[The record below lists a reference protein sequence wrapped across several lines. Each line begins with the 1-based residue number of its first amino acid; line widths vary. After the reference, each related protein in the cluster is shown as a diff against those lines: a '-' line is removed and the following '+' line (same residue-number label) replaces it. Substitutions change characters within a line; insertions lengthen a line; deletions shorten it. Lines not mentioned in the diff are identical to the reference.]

1 MRAQGLVIG
10 SLVFSLC
17 SVAYAGG
24 GPLNVVVLYNGDI
37 PEATAVAKHYGLAR
51 SLPPGHLCAVTGVKA
66 TDTTIDVPTF
76 KSKIQ
81 APLDVCISAL
91 PHPDLVDYVVIVR
104 GLPYNVALPTYGAS
118 LQALVQV
125 RHATKISDKSEM
137 AGMGQPGSGTATV
150 ANPLH
155 ASAIQDYSA
164 DSTIDNPYK
173 AWYSDAN
180 SITRAN
186 PPPAF
191 HSASA
196 AMGGGY
202 DLMNNSLTFI
212 NNVYDWSKSN
222 LVVVTSLDGFDYK
235 DANDL
240 IDRGVASDGTF
251 PKAEIMCMQGEDSA
265 RAARDPEC
273 EFTTRMLTS
282 AGFNGKWETP
292 FNGTLSGHTV
302 AAYFTGSSDSVK
314 NAIAGNT
321 FVPGAITDNLT
332 SYGAAISNFAC
343 SADGTKCPESEAQTS
358 CARFVRAGATGTHGT
373 VAEPLNNVFPNAG
386 SMLLYTFGYS
396 LGESYFL
403 SERFL
408 YWQNITLGDPLAT
421 PYAKRPTVTFDGSPT
436 THPHNQPIVVHASH
450 PAGIASIQLFKA
462 GKRVA
467 QGTTDT
473 LSYTPTENVGDAL
486 ELLAVA
492 VATDAPVQRMGW
504 KNPNQK
510 PHAEVQGWTAATVKL
525 TPDVIAS
532 EPTDQPDGGVPPAAQ
547 PVGADAG
554 CSCVEAPLGTGNFAW
569 LGALPLAA
577 FIWRR
582 RRDRLRRS

>member
-1 MRAQGLVIG
+1 M
-10 SLVFSLC
+10 
-17 SVAYAGG
+17 
-24 GPLNVVVLYNGDI
+24 NVVVLYNADI
-37 PEATAVAKHYGLAR
+37 PEATAVAKHYEKAR
-51 SLPPGHLCAVTGVKA
+51 SLPAGHLCAVSGLKA
-66 TDTTIDVPTF
+66 TDTTIDVATF

-81 APLDVCISAL
+81 GSLDTCIAAL
-91 PHPDLVDYVVIVR
+91 PQPEMVDYVVIVR
-104 GLPYNVALPTYGAS
+104 GLPYDVTLPTYGAS
-118 LQALVQV
+118 LQAVVQV
-125 RHATKISDKSEM
+125 RHAIKIGDKSEI
-137 AGMGQPGSGTATV
+137 AGAGQPGNTTATV
-150 ANPLH
+150 ANPFH
-155 ASAIQDYSA
+155 SASFVDYSA
-164 DSTIDNPYK
+164 DYTVDNLYK

-180 SITRAN
+180 ILVRNN

-191 HSASA
+191 HSADAKS
-196 AMGGGY
+196 GGGY
-202 DLMNNSLTFI
+202 DVVGNSLNYTT
-212 NNVYDWSKSN
+212 NVYDWSKNN
-222 LVVVTSLDGFDYK
+222 LVIVTSLDGFDYK

-282 AGFNGKWETP
+282 AGFNGKWVTP
-292 FNGTLSGHTV
+292 FSGTLSGHTV
-302 AAYFTGSSDSVK
+302 AAYFTGSADSVK

-332 SYGAAISNFAC
+332 SYGAAISNFSC
-343 SADGTKCPESEAQTS
+343 STDGTKCPAAEAQTS

-421 PYAKRPTVTFDGSPT
+421 PFATRPIVTFDGSPT
-436 THPHNQPIVVHASH
+436 AHAHNQPVVVHATH
-450 PAGIASIQLFKA
+450 PAGVASIALFKG

-467 QGTTDT
+467 EATGDT
-473 LSYTPTENVGDAL
+473 VSYTPTEKVGEVLD
-486 ELLAVA
+486 LLAIAVA
-492 VATDAPVQRMGW
+492 VDAPVQRAGW

-510 PHAEVQGWTAATVKL
+510 PHAEVQGWTTSALTL
-525 TPDVIAS
+525 TPDAISS
-532 EPTDQPDGGVPPAAQ
+532 EPSDASGVGPEAGVDPMPFGDG
-547 PVGADAG
+547 G
-554 CSCVEAPLGTGNFAW
+554 CSCNQAVDDRSALGW
-569 LGALPLAA
+569 LAALPLATL
-577 FIWRR
+577 FWRR
-582 RRDRLRRS
+582 RRDQVRRK